1 MENNIYIFVLQPLQM
16 ERKFFVS
23 FENYLFYSRPETETD
38 VIISQDGN
46 ETNSSESARAVSVSS
61 CEIRGA
67 EITERE
73 EQRRRRRN
81 IR

>member
-1 MENNIYIFVLQPLQM
+1 M

-23 FENYLFYSRPETETD
+23 FENYLLYSRPETETD
-38 VIISQDGN
+38 VRTSQDGN

-67 EITERE
+67 EITERRE
-73 EQRRRRRN
+73 RQERDSRQRLEHPGT
-81 IR
+81 ITDSAVY

>member
-23 FENYLFYSRPETETD
+23 FENYLLYSRPETETD
-38 VIISQDGN
+38 VTTSQDGN

-73 EQRRRRRN
+73 ERR
-81 IR
+81 